1 MALLSRLSPF
11 VSALVAFS
19 SLLSIQNFFCKQLLN
34 RKVQIT
40 ELYALA
46 SLLLTFDQKGFPE
59 EM

>member
-1 MALLSRLSPF
+1 MALLSPLSPF

-34 RKVQIT
+34 RKAQIS

-46 SLLLTFDQKGFPE
+46 SLSLTFDQKGFPE